1 VFLRASRPD
10 DIWHRNKD
18 EERTVM
24 PATIPA
30 MGQTKSRPK
39 TNRNTQRKT
48 KEERAEI
55 SRLNS
60 RKSTGPR
67 TVAGK
72 DRSKYNNG
80 PTPS

>member
-1 VFLRASRPD
+1 
-10 DIWHRNKD
+10 
-18 EERTVM
+18 M

-39 TNRNTQRKT
+39 TKRNTERKT

-72 DRSKYNNG
+72 DRSKYNATKHG
-80 PTPS
+80 LTARSVLLPGEETWPTTST

>member
-1 VFLRASRPD
+1 VPSRPD
-10 DIWHRNKD
+10 DIWHRNKR
-18 EERTVM
+18 EEVTLM

-30 MGQTKSRPK
+30 TGQTESPAK
-39 TNRNTQRKT
+39 TKRNTERKT

-55 SRLNS
+55 SRLNA

-72 DRSKYNNG
+72 DRSKYNATKHG
-80 PTPS
+80 